1 MNNATST
8 SPIKIA
14 LALSLGAAVAL
25 GFARFN
31 YALLLPA
38 MQQDLAWNYTQAG
51 SMNTANAFGYMFGA
65 LMAAPI
71 GKRVGLARTFW
82 VSMMLVG
89 LAMLLTGIVSS
100 FSLLL
105 IFRSL
110 AGFAGATTFIVGA
123 TLAAQLAGN
132 GRGGLILGTYFSGV
146 GIGVFLASLGL
157 PQLLEKD
164 LTIWR
169 EAWVVMGIISV
180 VFALFGRNAALSV
193 SPPTAH
199 SQSGSTTFYSPKLI
213 PVIVGYFM
221 FGFGYITYITF
232 VISLLRSSG
241 VDSNGVAIFWL
252 IFGIAT
258 MANSFIWSRLL
269 DSAKGGQALAVVLAI
284 TAAGNVLPIFS
295 TSNASIYLSA
305 VLFGGSALTVVTAS
319 TNIMRKSLP
328 VGGWASGI
336 ALVTIVFSIGQTLGP
351 LVSGYLADRS
361 SSLTSGFVLSASI
374 LFLAALISLLQKEV
388 RIE

>member
-8 SPIKIA
+8 NPIKTA
-14 LALSLGAAVAL
+14 VALSLGSAVAL

-38 MQQDLAWNYTQAG
+38 MREDLAWSYTQAG
-51 SMNTANAFGYMFGA
+51 GMNTANALGYMFGA
-65 LMAAPI
+65 LLAAPI

-82 VSMMLVG
+82 VSMILVG
-89 LAMLLTGIVSS
+89 VAMLLTGVVSG
-100 FSLLL
+100 FPLLL
-105 IFRSL
+105 IFRLL
-110 AGFAGATTFIVGA
+110 AGFAGATTFIIGA
-123 TLAAQLAGN
+123 TLASQLAGS
-132 GRGGLILGTYFSGV
+132 GRGGLILGIYFGGV

-157 PQLLEKD
+157 PQLLEQN

-169 EAWVVMGIISV
+169 AAWVVMGIVSV
-180 VFALFGRNAALSV
+180 VFTVFARNAALSI
-193 SPPTAH
+193 SPPQAH
-199 SQSGSTTFYSPKLI
+199 SQRGSTTFYSPKLI
-213 PVIVGYFM
+213 PVILGYSM

-241 VDSNGVAIFWL
+241 VGSNGVAIFWL
-252 IFGIAT
+252 IFGVAT
-258 MANSFIWSRLL
+258 MATSFIWSRPL
-269 DSAKGGQALAVVLAI
+269 DRAKGGQALAVVLAI
-284 TAAGNVLPIFS
+284 TATGSILPIFS

-305 VLFGGSALTVVTAS
+305 ILFGGSALTVVTAA

-328 VGGWASGI
+328 VGGWAGGI
-336 ALVTIVFSIGQTLGP
+336 ALVTIVFSVGQTLGP

-374 LFLAALISLLQKEV
+374 LFLGALISLLQKEV